1 MSTGKPDQVTAGE
14 AGAVR
19 IAVDAMGGDDA
30 PDAIVRGCLAASD
43 VLGPDDR
50 LLVIGDESVIRE
62 ICEESSGAIDPRM
75 EIVHASDVIEMG
87 ESPAKAVRGKPD
99 SSIVKMTLLGSQKA
113 EGPLKADVV
122 LSAGNTGACVTAGIM
137 HMKRLRGV
145 HRPAIAATIPSF
157 DHNVV
162 LCDAGANP
170 EPKPV
175 HLWQYGVMSEVYAKH
190 VHGIPE
196 PRIALMNIGSEEGKG
211 SEMIRQTRDMLR
223 ATPGL
228 NFVGYIEGREF
239 FENVADVIITD
250 GFVGN
255 TVLKTAE
262 GLAKSLFKAIGH
274 EILTTAPE
282 LAAGFEPVAKQIY
295 AKNDYHE
302 LGGAPLLGVNG
313 SYVIAHGS
321 SQPRTI
327 RASIRN
333 ARKLIQYRLNDHI
346 LDRLAQ
352 VAHIED
358 EVSQQAKPQPA

>member
-1 MSTGKPDQVTAGE
+1 
-14 AGAVR
+14 
-19 IAVDAMGGDDA
+19 MGGDDA
-30 PDAIVRGCLAASD
+30 PDAIVRGCAMASD
-43 VLGPDDR
+43 VLEANDKL
-50 LLVIGDESVIRE
+50 LLVGDEATIRE
-62 ICEESSGAIDPRM
+62 ILGELSGPVDARI
-75 EIVHASDVIEMG
+75 EIVHAPDVIEMG

-99 SSIVKMTLLGSQKA
+99 SSIVQMTLLGSQKA
-113 EGPLKADVV
+113 ADELRADVV

-137 HMKRLRGV
+137 HMKRLPGV
-145 HRPAIAATIPSF
+145 HRPGIAATIPSF

-170 EPKPV
+170 EPKAA
-175 HLWQYGVMSEVYAKH
+175 HLWQYAVMSEVYARR
-190 VHGIPE
+190 VLGVE
-196 PRIALMNIGSEEGKG
+196 TPRVALMNIGSEEGKG
-211 SEMIRQTRDMLR
+211 SEMIRQTRDLLR
-223 ATPGL
+223 ATPDL
-228 NFVGYIEGREF
+228 NFVGYVEGRDF

-255 TVLKTAE
+255 TVRKTAE

-313 SYVIAHGS
+313 NYVIAHGS

-333 ARKLIQYRLNDHI
+333 ARKLIQYSLNEHLRERLE
-346 LDRLAQ
+346 R
-352 VAHIED
+352 VAEIEHT
-358 EVSQQAKPQPA
+358 VGARPQPA